1 MNNIYI
7 ITFKKDNLKRAYTTL
22 TAITEAHSSE
32 ETGISKNYLERKA
45 VISGYYENSRI
56 IIEKLKL
63 QTRNDVIRER
73 KENEGI

>member
-32 ETGISKNYLERKA
+32 ETGLSKTYLERVPFIDNVYK
-45 VISGYYENSRI
+45 GKRI
-56 IIEKLKL
+56 TIERFTVLTKG
-63 QTRNDVIRER
+63 DVIRQR
-73 KENEGI
+73 ENKTKI